1 MAPENQVVCEYLVP
15 EQDKYFDL
23 QTGLRA
29 VLGSQYI
36 LVVSE
41 KPRMTISS
49 AVAGGGLGLKRH
61 FINRQVSKDYCVEHP
76 AEEIAGFLATSFSDY
91 NKETVADWTTL
102 MTSAQLKDACWIR
115 LSQSGLQVT
124 VIVSAGVNNACAAG
138 ITPYCVLDL
147 PALTPGTIN
156 IMAFLSQA
164 LTPGA
169 MVNAVQTVT
178 EAKTQTL
185 RELNV
190 KCPVTGTFAS
200 GTNSDAVVIAADG
213 PLPYP
218 YAGPGTLMGYLLA
231 LGVRKALSHAVKK
244 YLLQIH
250 AGDGP

>member
-200 GTNSDAVVIAADG
+200 GTNTDAVVIAADG
-213 PLPYP
+213 TLPYP